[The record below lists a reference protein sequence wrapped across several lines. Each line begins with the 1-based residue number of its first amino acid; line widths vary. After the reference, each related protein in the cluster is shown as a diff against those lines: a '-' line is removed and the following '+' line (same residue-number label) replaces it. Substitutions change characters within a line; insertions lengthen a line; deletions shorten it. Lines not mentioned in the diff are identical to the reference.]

1 MIIISHEQNIRN
13 EKRHARIFHAGES
26 SGPAKQ
32 KITFHDGSQGMLPP
46 HKRWW
51 WDKNAKLV
59 LIAL

>member
-1 MIIISHEQNIRN
+1 MIIISHERNIRN

-46 HKRWW
+46 AQKVMMR
-51 WDKNAKLV
+51 
-59 LIAL
+59 